1 MSTGDDARAPSAGP
15 SWPPPRGGDGAA
27 SAPPI
32 RPEGYSTSDSEVD
45 GLGKYFSEE
54 DEEEEAAEEFVE
66 DIVAQEEWEGFTL
79 EYDHGSN
86 TDEDAAE

>member
-1 MSTGDDARAPSAGP
+1 LAEQAGRLRLPAPPPPSPAGDCCSDDARAPSAGP

-54 DEEEEAAEEFVE
+54 GEEEEAAEEFVE
-66 DIVAQEEWEGFTL
+66 DIVA
-79 EYDHGSN
+79 
-86 TDEDAAE
+86 